1 MATDFGIHSQSDSAS
16 IHRFHLAGN
25 NEQQPHEAAIEA
37 RIQQL
42 GDQIQ
47 NLHSDSRLVWLNTG
61 PHVYN
66 ADFDL
71 SVKVE
76 AVRWMLRIA
85 RHMQNS
91 AREVMLL
98 RIQNSLHKLEKALAT
113 AQWSSA
119 T

>member
-1 MATDFGIHSQSDSAS
+1 MATDFGIHSQPDSAS
-16 IHRFHLAGN
+16 IHPFHQAGN
-25 NEQQPHEAAIEA
+25 NEREGVIEA

-47 NLHSDSRLVWLNTG
+47 NLHSDSRLVWLSTG
-61 PHVYN
+61 PHIYN

-85 RHMQNS
+85 KHMHNS

-98 RIQNSLHKLEKALAT
+98 RIQNSLYKLEKTLET
-113 AQWSSA
+113 AEWSSA

>member
-16 IHRFHLAGN
+16 IHPFHKAGTN
-25 NEQQPHEAAIEA
+25 DEPQEAVIEA

-42 GDQIQ
+42 NDQIDD
-47 NLHSDSRLVWLNTG
+47 LDSGSRLIWLKTG
-61 PHVYN
+61 PHIYN

-91 AREVMLL
+91 AREVMFL
-98 RIQNSLHKLEKALAT
+98 RIQNSLNKLEKALAS
-113 AQWSSA
+113 AEWSSA

>member
-1 MATDFGIHSQSDSAS
+1 MATDFGIHSPSDSAS
-16 IHRFHLAGN
+16 IHPFHQAGSD
-25 NEQQPHEAAIEA
+25 QQPHEAAIEA

-98 RIQNSLHKLEKALAT
+98 RLQNSLHMLEK
-113 AQWSSA
+113 
-119 T
+119 